1 MDWQRIAT
9 CRGLQVFRDR
19 RGCRAR
25 SFHLNAP
32 DIKRRKGKMMRIWK
46 ITMAAA
52 ALLFV
57 GCFTK
62 PPPPPRST
70 VDLPKSE
77 EVSFESER
85 SLEELRIIK
94 DVVVPYNRYKNHMQF
109 ATDLGSLAD
118 IAVLMDLDAFPNLVC
133 IYKDRV
139 FIVENDIGLDSFNK
153 TLDEQG
159 LIGSR
164 GAHILVSE
172 SCVEW
177 RQALIGY
184 LTRLSKGFQF
194 VHHVQES
201 QIINVDESLS
211 LHDAMLNIEKMWL
224 ASLKSGEPLQKA
236 MRDRVQAHAAFMKKA
251 GSMRAALPPPYLP
264 PPAMIGKSP
273 DLSEAEDAAAKAK
286 RILEQA
292 ERIGQKLARKADVS
306 GWTPTQI
313 SKHETLRSA
322 VEDWRVAAAKRLA
335 AEVGYREAAASGLGQ
350 LFSMKSVWESRYASY
365 AAFAEACAAAIDA
378 EWRAPL
384 PPYVA
389 QNGVRGEDNWRL
401 DSVSA
406 ALEEARAS
414 LSVWETDWV
423 RFKIPNVGSLP
434 AYQEWRAAAQAWVAA
449 VQEWQAVL
457 ANDGSDAL
465 AKSSAA
471 DAASAARYAWEA
483 ADMPQ
488 LPKAFTDLLPA
499 VGHDENREMDVDT
512 LIYEIVVYKITEC
525 FIEAIDIKNIR
536 PAYQRRSL
544 EARAAAALEQLI
556 AAKEWKSVAMERSA
570 DFEEKRLAR
579 SITLS
584 FGPELWLLA
593 EESMRVVD
601 DIHPLSSVNFDIRP
615 SLHRYRKFM
624 R

>member
-1 MDWQRIAT
+1 
-9 CRGLQVFRDR
+9 
-19 RGCRAR
+19 
-25 SFHLNAP
+25 
-32 DIKRRKGKMMRIWK
+32 
-46 ITMAAA
+46 MAAA

-70 VDLPKSE
+70 VDLPKSK

-85 SLEELRIIK
+85 SLEELSIVQ
-94 DVVVPYNRYKNHMQF
+94 DVVVPHGRYKRHMQF

-133 IYKDRV
+133 SVYKDIV
-139 FIVENDIGLDSFNK
+139 IIVENNFRPDIFDK
-153 TLDEQG
+153 TKMLDERDLKG
-159 LIGSR
+159 PR

-177 RQALIGY
+177 RQALIDY
-184 LTRLSKGFQF
+184 LTRLSNGFKF
-194 VHHVQES
+194 VHYVQES
-201 QIINVDESLS
+201 PPINIDESLL
-211 LHDAMLNIEKMWL
+211 LHDAVLNIEKTWL
-224 ASLKSGEPLQKA
+224 ASLKSGEPLRKA
-236 MRDRVQAHAAFMKKA
+236 MRDRVQAHAALIKKA
-251 GSMRAALPPPYLP
+251 GSIRAALPPPYLP
-264 PPAMIGKSP
+264 PTDITDIGNRP

-286 RILEQA
+286 RILERA
-292 ERIGQKLARKADVS
+292 ERIGQKLARRVDVS
-306 GWTPTQI
+306 EWTPAQI

-335 AEVGYREAAASGLGQ
+335 AEDGYREAAASGLGQ
-350 LFSMKSVWESRYASY
+350 LVSMKPVWESRYASY

-389 QNGVRGEDNWRL
+389 QSAGRREDNWRL

-414 LSVWETDWV
+414 LSVWQTDWV
-423 RFKIPNVGSLP
+423 RFKIPSVGSLP

-457 ANDGSDAL
+457 ANDGSDAQ
-465 AKSSAA
+465 AKRSAA

-488 LPKAFTDLLPA
+488 LPKAFTDVLLPA
-499 VGHDENREMDVDT
+499 MGHDENREMDADT

-556 AAKEWKSVAMERSA
+556 AAKEWKSVAMERNA

-584 FGPELWLLA
+584 FGLELWLLA
-593 EESMRVVD
+593 EESMRFVD
-601 DIHPLSSVNFDIRP
+601 EIHPLSSINFDIRRHFRP
-615 SLHRYRKFM
+615 LGTRR
-624 R
+624 

>member
-1 MDWQRIAT
+1 
-9 CRGLQVFRDR
+9 
-19 RGCRAR
+19 
-25 SFHLNAP
+25 
-32 DIKRRKGKMMRIWK
+32 
-46 ITMAAA
+46 MAAA

-70 VDLPKSE
+70 VDLPKSK

-85 SLEELRIIK
+85 SLEELSIVQ
-94 DVVVPYNRYKNHMQF
+94 DVVVPHGRYKRLMQF

-118 IAVLMDLDAFPNLVC
+118 IAVLIDLDAFPNLDCKVYAFPSLVC
-133 IYKDRV
+133 TDYMDNNVI
-139 FIVENDIGLDSFNK
+139 IAENDRGLDRFNK
-153 TLDEQG
+153 TLDERG

-177 RQALIGY
+177 RQALIDY
-184 LTRLSKGFQF
+184 LTRLSNGFKF
-194 VHHVQES
+194 VHYVQES
-201 QIINVDESLS
+201 QVLNIDESLL
-211 LHDAMLNIEKMWL
+211 LHDAMLNIEKTWL

-236 MRDRVQAHAAFMKKA
+236 MRDRVQAHAALIKKA
-251 GSMRAALPPPYLP
+251 GSIRAALPPPYLP
-264 PPAMIGKSP
+264 PTDITDIGNRP

-286 RILEQA
+286 RILERA
-292 ERIGQKLARKADVS
+292 ERIGQKLARRVDVS
-306 GWTPTQI
+306 EWTPAQI

-350 LFSMKSVWESRYASY
+350 LVSMKPVWESRYASY

-389 QNGVRGEDNWRL
+389 QSGGRREDNWRL

-406 ALEEARAS
+406 ALEKARAS
-414 LSVWETDWV
+414 MSVWETDWV

-434 AYQEWRAAAQAWVAA
+434 AYQEWRAAAQARVAA

-457 ANDGSDAL
+457 ANGGSDAQ
-465 AKSSAA
+465 AKRSAA

-488 LPKAFTDLLPA
+488 LPKAFTDVLLPA
-499 VGHDENREMDVDT
+499 MGHDENREMDVDT

-556 AAKEWKSVAMERSA
+556 AAKEWKSVAMERNA
-570 DFEEKRLAR
+570 GFEEKRLAR

-593 EESMRVVD
+593 EESMRFVD
-601 DIHPLSSVNFDIRP
+601 DIHPLSSVNFDIYKYLRYSMARYVELS
-615 SLHRYRKFM
+615 SLLDDD
-624 R
+624 